1 MWKTHQVLLFVATI
15 VLAGTLPTEAT
26 TDDRLAKSKKHVHA
40 ACANK
45 CQEIL
50 DTKLPNCRA
59 SNAGYDDAEA
69 ADCEVGAVL
78 AYDACLTR
86 CPADPEAPRQ

>member
-1 MWKTHQVLLFVATI
+1 MRATHRVLFFVAII
-15 VLAGTLPTEAT
+15 VFASTLPTEAT

-59 SNAGYDDAEA
+59 RNAGYDDVEA

-86 CPADPEAPRQ
+86 CPADPVAPRQ